1 METDTAP
8 TYDDKQDN
16 IKHAAPP
23 ASSSRGGSKA
33 ILEQQLICEQVC
45 AADVDEDE
53 NGNPT
58 GVKGMTW
65 ETLSVKNLR
74 TVCARLGFKGYK
86 NANKVGII
94 EIIVR
99 CCTAKKVYDNLWQS
113 DNKENGTIATAT
125 RKEVQCVFRLLNV
138 LFSDA
143 FAGQF
148 VSIGDVANK
157 QMLDTGKA
165 GNDEIFWEQV
175 QKTFVEAG
183 DNSDYNCLQFMEDEV
198 FCDKDYIN
206 PGLIVNH
213 NWKKLRTMWKCVNS
227 DYKAALSRFT
237 LSGTHD
243 SNFFS
248 FCNGKLET
256 YYLRLHLERRPQLNG
271 MVEADLPFECFMAS
285 EMSTSELGDRV
296 DNHQHGTGSSSSDD
310 DNKTTCR
317 SKKRKTDVAVKTEVG
332 GGTSE
337 SVAIAIRD
345 YGNSQMKAEVA
356 KQKLLYMQYE
366 DSRRRDKVLL
376 DTWEKLSHNIRLLR
390 NDLQQP
396 DDVLDSASR
405 AEIKDDIEGLVARKK
420 ELARELRITKKID
433 D

>member
-1 METDTAP
+1 MLRKWWDRSLIDVDFEHRLPFYPPAAKIEFKRGSGRSSSDCFHHTFTTAIMTSTSPPTSEGTTMETVTAP
-8 TYDDKQDN
+8 TYDKEEQDK

-23 ASSSRGGSKA
+23 ASSSRGGTKA

-53 NGNPT
+53 KGIPT
-58 GVKGMTW
+58 GVKGMAW

-86 NANKVGII
+86 NSNKVGII

-99 CCTAKKVYDNLWQS
+99 CCTARKVYNNLWQS
-113 DNKENGTIATAT
+113 EDNKENGAIATST
-125 RKEVQCVFRLLNV
+125 KKEVQCVFRLLSV

-183 DNSDYNCLQFMEDEV
+183 NNSNYECLQFMEDEV

-213 NWKKLRTMWKCVNS
+213 NWKKLRTMWKGVNS
-227 DYKAALSRFT
+227 DYKAALTRFT

-256 YYLRLHLERRPQLNG
+256 CYLRLHLERRPQLNG

-285 EMSTSELGDRV
+285 EILMSELGDRLC
-296 DNHQHGTGSSSSDD
+296 
-310 DNKTTCR
+310 TT
-317 SKKRKTDVAVKTEVG
+317 
-332 GGTSE
+332 
-337 SVAIAIRD
+337 
-345 YGNSQMKAEVA
+345 
-356 KQKLLYMQYE
+356 L
-366 DSRRRDKVLL
+366 
-376 DTWEKLSHNIRLLR
+376 H
-390 NDLQQP
+390 
-396 DDVLDSASR
+396 R
-405 AEIKDDIEGLVARKK
+405 AFH
-420 ELARELRITKKID
+420 
-433 D
+433 